1 MTLLVIQYV
10 LVILAGYLL
19 GSLPFGYLVGRAKGI
34 DVREYGS
41 GRTGGTNVLR
51 SAGKLAAGITIFGDL
66 AKGVVAVLLGRVLL
80 GSEAAAALAGV
91 GAVVGHNW
99 SVFIGFRGGAG
110 TGTSMG
116 GYFVLAPIPTI
127 VVGIFSAI
135 IGFVVLR
142 YASVTSILICL
153 LMSPG
158 LLLAVLFFD
167 QPLEHL
173 AYALAVGSIV
183 LYSHRP
189 NIRRLLRG
197 TERRIGERGKKLEE
211 ERT

>member
-1 MTLLVIQYV
+1 LTLLVIQYT

-19 GSLPFGYLVGRAKGI
+19 GSIPFGYIVGRMKGV

-51 SAGKLAAGITIFGDL
+51 SAGKLPAAVTIFGDL
-66 AKGVVAVLLGRVLL
+66 AKGAIAVLLGRALL
-80 GSEAAAALAGV
+80 GTELAAALAGV

-116 GYFVLAPIPTI
+116 GYFFLAPIPTV
-127 VVGIFSAI
+127 VVGIFSAVV
-135 IGFVVLR
+135 GFVALR

-153 LMSPG
+153 LMTPA
-158 LLLAVLFFD
+158 LLIAVLFFD

-173 AYALAVGSIV
+173 AYALAVGGIV
-183 LYSHRP
+183 LFSHRP

-197 TERRIGERGKKLEE
+197 TERRIGEPGKKMVEE
-211 ERT
+211 EA